1 MPKSFKSFTK
11 EYALG
16 LQVPATS
23 YLKPT
28 ASMNLHAKKKKEDYD
43 RDDEVQGKKVFK
55 PAKHMPK
62 DSSGKL
68 DLGEPTRKGSS
79 LKKAKKVDSKPK
91 DGKDIK
97 QPQQK
102 YHGLAPGFVQDVPNY
117 VDA

>member
-28 ASMNLHAKKKKEDYD
+28 MSMNLQAKKKKEDFD
-43 RDDEVQGKKVFK
+43 RDDEVQGKQVFK

-79 LKKAKKVDSKPK
+79 LKKAKKVDSKN
-91 DGKDIK
+91 DGGDTTTPDTKFK
-97 QPQQK
+97 
-102 YHGLAPGFVQDVPNY
+102 GLAFKHTVPNY
-117 VDA
+117 TKA

>member
-23 YLKPT
+23 YLKPM
-28 ASMNLHAKKKKEDYD
+28 ASMDLHAKKKKEDFD
-43 RDDEVQGKKVFK
+43 RDDEVQGKQVFK

-79 LKKAKKVDSKPK
+79 LSKAKKVDSKN
-91 DGKDIK
+91 DGGDTTTPDTKFK
-97 QPQQK
+97 E
-102 YHGLAPGFVQDVPNY
+102 LAFKLTVPNY
-117 VDA
+117 TKS